1 MLRVAIAGCHRQL
14 LREPGSHNFAS
25 AFCDNPETAVAGV
38 FDYGAEER
46 AGFVECW
53 RDVWGDVP
61 AFDDYERLL
70 DEVRPDIVCIATRQ
84 TMHADQIE
92 RAVAAGARGILCD
105 KPLVTSLAELDRVAA
120 ACEST
125 PLAFALD
132 RRWNPAYRTL
142 RSALAAEPIGE
153 ITSISAYGI
162 PNTINHGCHW
172 YDAMLMLLGDPEP
185 AWVSGFLDPGDPHDE
200 RRRSDPPCRA
210 QIGLA
215 DGVHAYV
222 TCDGPKGPAFEL
234 AAEGGRISV
243 HSDAE
248 AAHIHTDASEEAIP
262 LPPKAEGWPA
272 GTGMVA
278 DLVRAVKEGGRTA
291 CDVPQARRATEI
303 GFAIWSSSQRDGAR
317 VQLPADDRR
326 LRVESYPWGNEAPE
340 QPGP

>member
-14 LREPGSHNFAS
+14 LRQPGSHNFAS
-25 AFCDNPETAVAGV
+25 AFCANPETVVAGV
-38 FDYGAEER
+38 FDYGEKER

-53 RDVWGDVP
+53 REVWGEVP
-61 AFDDYERLL
+61 AFDDYGRLL

-84 TMHADQIE
+84 TLHADQIE
-92 RAVAAGARGILCD
+92 QAVAAGARGILCD

-132 RRWNPAYRTL
+132 RRWNPAYHAL
-142 RSALAAEPIGE
+142 RSALAAHPIGE

-185 AWVSGFLDPGDPHDE
+185 AWVSGFLDPWRSARRAPPQRSSLPGADRPGQRSPRLRHLRRAEGPRLRD
-200 RRRSDPPCRA
+200 RRRGRA
-210 QIGLA
+210 DLRVRRRG
-215 DGVHAYV
+215 G
-222 TCDGPKGPAFEL
+222 
-234 AAEGGRISV
+234 AARI
-243 HSDAE
+243 HG
-248 AAHIHTDASEEAIP
+248 DASEEPIP

-317 VQLPADDRR
+317 VRLPADDRG
-326 LRVESYPWGNEAPE
+326 LRVESYPWGNEAPT
-340 QPGP
+340 

>member
-25 AFCDNPETAVAGV
+25 AFCANPGTAVAGV

-53 RDVWGDVP
+53 RDVWGEVP

-92 RAVAAGARGILCD
+92 KAVAAGARGILCD
-105 KPLVTSLAELDRVAA
+105 KPLVTRLAELDRVAA

-132 RRWNPAYRTL
+132 RRWNPAYHAL
-142 RSALAAEPIGE
+142 RSALAAKPIGE

-172 YDAMLMLLGDPEP
+172 YDALLMLLGDPEP

-222 TCDGPKGPAFEL
+222 TCDGPRGPRLRDRRRGRADL
-234 AAEGGRISV
+234 RVLRRRGGPCPHGRIGRGDPPAAEGRGLARRHGHGRRSRAGREGGGP
-243 HSDAE
+243 HGLRRSAGE
-248 AAHIHTDASEEAIP
+248 ARHRDRFRHLVLLAAGRGAGP
-262 LPPKAEGWPA
+262 AAGARPPPA
-272 GTGMVA
+272 GGVVSLGERGTGV
-278 DLVRAVKEGGRTA
+278 
-291 CDVPQARRATEI
+291 
-303 GFAIWSSSQRDGAR
+303 
-317 VQLPADDRR
+317 DR
-326 LRVESYPWGNEAPE
+326 S
-340 QPGP
+340 